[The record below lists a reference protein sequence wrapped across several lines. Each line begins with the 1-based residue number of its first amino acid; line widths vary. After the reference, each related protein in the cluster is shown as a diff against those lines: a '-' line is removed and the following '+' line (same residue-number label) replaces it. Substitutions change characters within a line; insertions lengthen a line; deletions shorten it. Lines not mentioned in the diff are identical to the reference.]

1 MWYITEKA
9 DLSDGRSAAHRF
21 ALTLCVI
28 VMACFGFSGNAAAA
42 VEFSVS
48 DPGEPSSLELWGIGW
63 IGNTSSSINRM
74 GGAQNID
81 VVRIGSTKEW
91 ALDENNNLHPDAI
104 AEIDKQIAKAV
115 LVQQGNPNVKY
126 AMVSSGGNGI
136 NDYYVQNNGVDI
148 RGANWLELFR
158 ATKHYVEGTYGI
170 ELAYIEVAN
179 EQDFGGKKGTKSNI
193 HSIQQRF
200 QADPEFA
207 DIPLVG
213 PSTLSSGAAK
223 NWYDVAKNSTD
234 WGATHLIGG
243 SGNSYINFVKQ
254 VRNDGKPYFGS
265 EVHHLVEMIIAE
277 EYGGIGGTW
286 WNTVSEVRGKFVQAT
301 EGNRLFYRE
310 KAGSISAASGYRD
323 TVDPNTIHVFASSA
337 GGGGGATFEFQADV
351 PVYWDGVGPQTSFT
365 ISLDDSDERYIQVTY
380 TLPGDFDA
388 DGFVG
393 LSDLDLILNNWN
405 IVYPRGNPPWDA
417 NQDGFIGLADLDVV
431 LNNWNTGLPPSAL
444 ASIPE
449 PTTLSV
455 LSLGGIMLIRRRS

>member
-1 MWYITEKA
+1 M
-9 DLSDGRSAAHRF
+9 F
-21 ALTLCVI
+21 
-28 VMACFGFSGNAAAA
+28 VMADRNPLTRLFKRAQRSLFACLAVAVISSGLAGQASAA
-42 VEFSVS
+42 VEFSTFDV
-48 DPGEPSSLELWGIGW
+48 GEPSSLELWGIGW
-63 IGNTSSSINRM
+63 IGNTSSSINRV

-136 NDYYVQNNGVDI
+136 NDYYVQNNGKDI

-170 ELAYIEVAN
+170 ELAYVEVAN
-179 EQDFGGKKGTKSNI
+179 EQDFGGKKGRKSNI

-200 QADPEFA
+200 QADPE
-207 DIPLVG
+207 IGVLPLVG

-277 EYGGIGGTW
+277 QYGGIGGTW

-323 TVDPNTIHVFASSA
+323 TVDPNTIHVFAASA
-337 GGGGGATFEFQADV
+337 GGGGGTTFEFVTDR
-351 PVYWDGVGPQTSFT
+351 PVFWDGVGPQTSFT
-365 ISLDDSDERYIQVTY
+365 VSIGDSEERYIQVT
-380 TLPGDFDA
+380 
-388 DGFVG
+388 
-393 LSDLDLILNNWN
+393 
-405 IVYPRGNPPWDA
+405 
-417 NQDGFIGLADLDVV
+417 
-431 LNNWNTGLPPSAL
+431 
-444 ASIPE
+444 IPE
-449 PTTLSV
+449 PATAATFGL
-455 LSLGGIMLIRRRS
+455 LALGMIRHRR